1 MASMI
6 EIIDQLC
13 EQNGIKGSKLCDDLG
28 ISRSTL
34 TELRKGRAKT
44 LSLKKTQMIADYFG
58 VSIEYLTGDQET
70 SQKTSELYDKIA
82 KLCADHGISIGKM
95 CSDLEISRG
104 NLTDL
109 KMGRIRSISSA
120 KLQKI
125 ADYFSVSLD
134 FFSENEKGNTKKAP
148 ALTRKDERD
157 IAKTL
162 ANLKE
167 TLENEEGL
175 MVDGDPMSDE
185 AKESILAA
193 MELGLQAAKLKN
205 KEKYTPK
212 KYKKD

>member
-1 MASMI
+1 M
-6 EIIDQLC
+6 
-13 EQNGIKGSKLCDDLG
+13 N
-28 ISRSTL
+28 
-34 TELRKGRAKT
+34 
-44 LSLKKTQMIADYFG
+44 
-58 VSIEYLTGDQET
+58 
-70 SQKTSELYDKIA
+70 ELYDKISN
-82 KLCADHGISIGKM
+82 LCADHGISVGRM
-95 CSDLEISRG
+95 CSDLKISRG

-120 KLQKI
+120 NLQKI

-134 FFSENEKGNTKKAP
+134 FFSEGEKDNAKKAP
-148 ALTRKDERD
+148 TLNKKDERD

-162 ANLKE
+162 EELKE

-175 MVDGDPMSDE
+175 MFNGDPMSDE

>member
-162 ANLKE
+162 AELKE
-167 TLENEEGL
+167 TLENQEGL
-175 MVDGDPMSDE
+175 MFDGDPMSDE

>member
-6 EIIDQLC
+6 EIIDKLC

-58 VSIEYLTGDQET
+58 VSVEYLTGNQEDT
-70 SQKTSELYDKIA
+70 QKSE
-82 KLCADHGISIGKM
+82 
-95 CSDLEISRG
+95 
-104 NLTDL
+104 
-109 KMGRIRSISSA
+109 
-120 KLQKI
+120 
-125 ADYFSVSLD
+125 
-134 FFSENEKGNTKKAP
+134 TKKSP
-148 ALTRKDERD
+148 ALTKKDERD
-157 IAKTL
+157 IAKKL
-162 ANLKE
+162 EELKE
-167 TLENEEGL
+167 TLENQDGL
-175 MVDGDPMSDE
+175 MFDGDPMSDE

>member
-109 KMGRIRSISSA
+109 KMGRIHSISST

-162 ANLKE
+162 AELKE
-167 TLENEEGL
+167 TLENQDGL
-175 MVDGDPMSDE
+175 MFDGDPMSDE

>member
-1 MASMI
+1 
-6 EIIDQLC
+6 
-13 EQNGIKGSKLCDDLG
+13 
-28 ISRSTL
+28 
-34 TELRKGRAKT
+34 
-44 LSLKKTQMIADYFG
+44 MIADYFG

-175 MVDGDPMSDE
+175 MFDGDPMSDE

>member
-125 ADYFSVSLD
+125 AAYFSVSLD

-175 MVDGDPMSDE
+175 MFDGDPMSDE

>member
-58 VSIEYLTGDQET
+58 VSIEYLTGDQEI

-95 CSDLEISRG
+95 CSDLEISCG

-109 KMGRIRSISSA
+109 KMGRIHSISSA

-134 FFSENEKGNTKKAP
+134 FFSESEKNNIKKAP
-148 ALTRKDERD
+148 ALTKKDERD
-157 IAKTL
+157 IAKML

-175 MVDGDPMSDE
+175 MFDGDPMSDE